1 MSHIDLYHFTL
12 SVCSE
17 IMRTPEEIIELKQNP
32 KVAFL
37 ASELHRLIK
46 EREEAHSVFE
56 DDNDLRALVE
66 EEKKTI
72 DEQISLVES
81 QIEDI
86 LKSEEEEEEF
96 PNHIILEIRAGAGG
110 DEASLFAQDL
120 GLMYEKYTDSMGWVF
135 QHTTDSQSAGGGY
148 KEGIFEI
155 KGQGVYKRLRFET
168 GVHRVQRVPVTE
180 KSGRIHTSTASVAIM
195 PIRKKVTVEINEAD
209 LEVEFSRA
217 GGKGGQNVNKVETA
231 VRLTH
236 IPSGL
241 TVRVTAERSQQKNRE
256 RAMSIIAAR
265 LQSMKEAEEA
275 QKYSEKR
282 KEQVGTGDRSE
293 KIRTYNFLQDRVTDH
308 RIKKSWHNIE
318 AILGGDLDDILDS
331 LDEANEGVRES

>member
-1 MSHIDLYHFTL
+1 MLTQ
-12 SVCSE
+12 
-17 IMRTPEEIIELKQNP
+17 EEIIELKQNP
-32 KVAFL
+32 KISFL
-37 ASELHRLIK
+37 ASELERLWK
-46 EREEAHSVFE
+46 EKEELNTVTE
-56 DDNDLRALVE
+56 KDPELRVLAD

-72 DEQISLVES
+72 NEQISLVEA

-110 DEASLFAQDL
+110 SEASLFAQDL
-120 GLMYEKYTDSMGWVF
+120 EVMYEKYASSMGWMF
-135 QHTTDSQSAGGGY
+135 QRTSDEDSTGGGY
-148 KEGIFEI
+148 KEGIFEL

-168 GVHRVQRVPVTE
+168 GVHRVQRVPLTE

-195 PIRKKVTVEINEAD
+195 PIRKKITVEIRPEE
-209 LEVEFSRA
+209 LEIEFSRA
-217 GGKGGQNVNKVETA
+217 GGKGGQNVTKLETA

-236 IPSGL
+236 IPSVL
-241 TVRVTAERSQQKNRE
+241 SVRVTAERSQQKNRD
-256 RAMSIIAAR
+256 RAMAIITAR
-265 LQSMKEAEEA
+265 LQSLKEEEDA
-275 QKYSEKR
+275 KDYSKKR

-318 AILGGDLDDILDS
+318 AILGGDLDEILDS
-331 LDEANEGVRES
+331 LEEASDGIRES